1 MPVAATPL
9 WQLEQFVSV
18 AAWAKAAPLQVVVL
32 LWQVEHSAVV
42 ATWPVPFP
50 CAPDV
55 PWLTKEPLWQ
65 ELHATALAAAWFIV

>member
-1 MPVAATPL
+1 L
-9 WQLEQFVSV
+9 VSV
-18 AAWAKAAPLQVVVL
+18 AAWANAAPLQVAVL

-42 ATWPVPFP
+42 ATWPALLP

-55 PWLTKEPLWQ
+55 PWLAKAPLWQ